1 MFPNSDTSETQSNE
15 THECTAARRSRV
27 KRLSAALLATITL
40 VVGITAAGQLS
51 VAEAAGTVVAVDDA
65 GADDEPGQK
74 DLNWLSID
82 YGAPGATAL
91 TVKWGWDDTA
101 TSGANTRDAGSL
113 FDTDGD
119 GFANY
124 SLYVTVATDG
134 SYTTQLY
141 SCAADSRTDRCAGP
155 ALVGTFASTATVAT
169 PADSDP
175 FGVPGSADFDAAHVT
190 GNTCRATAGCYTQ
203 DTVAT
208 ADIRLADFGNPAD
221 AFLLNVCS
229 YPSGQP
235 NSDPSDCVFAP
246 NNGFL
251 TIVKVADP
259 DDGTSFPFNASAQ
272 SESGDTSWTIT
283 GSGSKSLISYGPNA
297 TLDLNEAVPAGW
309 KLDSASC
316 AIQTAAPTATGTS
329 TATGIDNLEI
339 RSGLETVCT
348 FNDTKQTPLLEV
360 VKTSTTSSV
369 SAAGQVVPYRFAV
382 SNKGNVAL
390 TGVTVTD
397 PKCDAAPAYVSGDSD
412 ADSKLDLSE
421 TWIYSCSHTVTQAE
435 LDAGGNLSNTVTADS
450 NESGPDTDTLVIPI
464 SQTPL
469 LEVVKTSTTSSVSAA
484 GQVVPYRFAV
494 SNKGNVALTGVTV
507 TDPKCD
513 AAPAY
518 VSGDS
523 DADSKLDLSETW
535 IYSCSHTVTQA
546 ELDAGGN
553 LSNTVTADSNES
565 GPDTD
570 TLVIPIS
577 QTPLLEVVKT
587 STTSSVS
594 AAGQVVPYRF
604 AVSNKGNVALTGV
617 TVTDPKCDAAP
628 AYVSGDS
635 DADSKLDLSETWI
648 YSCSHT
654 VTQAELD
661 AGGNLSNTVTA
672 DSNESGPD
680 TDTLVIPISQTPLL
694 EVVKTSTTSS
704 VSAAGQVVP
713 YRFAVSNKG
722 NVALTGV
729 TVTDPKCDAAP
740 AYVSGDSDADSKLD
754 LSETWIYSCS
764 HTVTQAELDA
774 GGNLSN
780 TVTADSNESGPDTD
794 TLVIPISQTP
804 LLEVVKT
811 STTSSVSAAG
821 QVVPYRFAVSNKGNV
836 ALTGVTVTD
845 PKCDAAPAYVSGD
858 SDADSKLDLSETW
871 IYSCSHTVTQAELD
885 AGGNL
890 SNTVTADSNES
901 GPDTDTLVI
910 PISQTPLLEVVKS
923 STTSSVSAAGQVVP
937 YRFAVSNKG
946 NVALTG
952 VTVTDPKCDAAP
964 AYVSGDS
971 DADSKLDLSETW
983 IYSCSHT
990 VTQAEL
996 DAGGNLSNTVTAD
1009 SNESGPDTDTLVIPI
1024 SQTPALSLVKS
1035 ATPSTYS
1042 TVAQS
1047 ISYSYL
1053 VSNSGNVRLA
1063 GPVTVADDK
1072 ATVSCPALST
1082 VGNNDGFLDPGESIT
1097 CTASY
1102 AITQAD
1108 LNNGSVTNT
1117 AKASAGGTDS
1127 NEDSETV
1134 TAVQSPS
1141 LVLDKTASPI
1151 SADAVGDV
1159 ISYTYLVSNNG
1170 NVRLAGPVTVADDKA
1185 TVSCPALS
1193 TVGNNDGF
1201 LDPGESITC
1210 TASYAITQADLN
1222 NGSVTNTAKASAGEI
1237 HSNEDK
1243 ATVTVTPPPPPPP
1256 VTPAPP
1262 TGEIAAVPA
1271 IDLSIIKTDRPD
1283 PVFVGAR
1290 LTYTLIVRNLG
1301 PDTATNVRV
1310 ADALPVGTTF
1320 VSVASS
1326 QGSCT
1331 GGRIVRCS
1339 LGTILNGGRAAITVI
1354 VRPTEAGVLL
1364 NTATVVGDQSEAN
1377 TANNRATAPTLV
1389 RGPIAPPAASCPS
1402 MIVQPRSLSVGR
1414 RGLVRVVVVDKNRG
1428 VSGVRI
1434 LVTGPGLN
1442 KAAFT
1447 NSSGRVAISVRPPRT
1462 GIVEIRMTNQPSRC
1476 STTRIGVVGV
1486 ILPPPV
1492 TG

>member
-15 THECTAARRSRV
+15 TIECTAARRSRV
-27 KRLSAALLATITL
+27 KRLSAALLAAITL
-40 VVGITAAGQLS
+40 VIGITAAGQLS

-155 ALVGTFASTATVAT
+155 ALVGTFASTATVAM

-229 YPSGQP
+229 YPSGEP

-283 GSGSKSLISYGPNA
+283 GSGSQSLISYGPNA

-348 FNDTKQTPLLEV
+348 FNDTKQNPLLEV
-360 VKTSTTSSV
+360 VKSSTTSSV

-382 SNKGNVAL
+382 SNKGNVVL
-390 TGVTVTD
+390 TGITVTD
-397 PKCDAAPAYVSGDSD
+397 PKCDLAPAYVSGDSD
-412 ADSKLDLSE
+412 ADNKLDLSETWIYSCSHTVTQAELDAGGNLSNTVTADSTESGPDTDTLVIPISQNPLLEVVKSSTTSSVSAAGQVVPYRFAVSNKGNVVLTGITVTDPKCDLAPAYVSGDSDADNKLDLSE

-464 SQTPL
+464 SQNPL
-469 LEVVKTSTTSSVSAA
+469 LEVVKSSTTSSVSAA

-494 SNKGNVALTGVTV
+494 SNKGNVVLTGITV

-513 AAPAY
+513 LAPAY

-523 DADSKLDLSETW
+523 DADNKLDLSETWIYSCSHTVTQAELDAGGNLSNTVTADSTESGPDTDTLVIPISQNPLLEVVKSSTTSSVSAAGQVVPYRFAVSNKGNVVLTGITVTDPKCDLAPAYVSGDSDADNKLDLSETW

-577 QTPLLEVVKT
+577 Q
-587 STTSSVS
+587 
-594 AAGQVVPYRF
+594 
-604 AVSNKGNVALTGV
+604 N
-617 TVTDPKCDAAP
+617 
-628 AYVSGDS
+628 
-635 DADSKLDLSETWI
+635 
-648 YSCSHT
+648 
-654 VTQAELD
+654 
-661 AGGNLSNTVTA
+661 
-672 DSNESGPD
+672 
-680 TDTLVIPISQTPLL
+680 
-694 EVVKTSTTSS
+694 
-704 VSAAGQVVP
+704 
-713 YRFAVSNKG
+713 
-722 NVALTGV
+722 
-729 TVTDPKCDAAP
+729 
-740 AYVSGDSDADSKLD
+740 
-754 LSETWIYSCS
+754 
-764 HTVTQAELDA
+764 
-774 GGNLSN
+774 
-780 TVTADSNESGPDTD
+780 
-794 TLVIPISQTP
+794 
-804 LLEVVKT
+804 
-811 STTSSVSAAG
+811 
-821 QVVPYRFAVSNKGNV
+821 
-836 ALTGVTVTD
+836 
-845 PKCDAAPAYVSGD
+845 
-858 SDADSKLDLSETW
+858 
-871 IYSCSHTVTQAELD
+871 
-885 AGGNL
+885 
-890 SNTVTADSNES
+890 
-901 GPDTDTLVI
+901 
-910 PISQTPLLEVVKS
+910 
-923 STTSSVSAAGQVVP
+923 
-937 YRFAVSNKG
+937 
-946 NVALTG
+946 
-952 VTVTDPKCDAAP
+952 
-964 AYVSGDS
+964 
-971 DADSKLDLSETW
+971 
-983 IYSCSHT
+983 
-990 VTQAEL
+990 
-996 DAGGNLSNTVTAD
+996 
-1009 SNESGPDTDTLVIPI
+1009 
-1024 SQTPALSLVKS
+1024 PALSLVKS

-1082 VGNNDGFLDPGESIT
+1082 IGNNDGFLDPGESIT

-1141 LVLDKTASPI
+1141 LLLDKTASPI

-1193 TVGNNDGF
+1193 TIGNNDGF

-1271 IDLSIIKTDRPD
+1271 IDLSIVKTDRPD

-1290 LTYTLIVRNLG
+1290 LTYTLIVRNARAG
-1301 PDTATNVRV
+1301 HGDQCPR
-1310 ADALPVGTTF
+1310 
-1320 VSVASS
+1320 
-1326 QGSCT
+1326 
-1331 GGRIVRCS
+1331 
-1339 LGTILNGGRAAITVI
+1339 GGRAAGGDELRLRRQQPGHVH
-1354 VRPTEAGVLL
+1354 RRARRALQSRHDPERRAGDDHDRRAADRAGALL
-1364 NTATVVGDQSEAN
+1364 NTATVVGDQSESN

-1476 STTRIGVVGV
+1476 STRRIGVVGV
-1486 ILPPPV
+1486 FLPPPV